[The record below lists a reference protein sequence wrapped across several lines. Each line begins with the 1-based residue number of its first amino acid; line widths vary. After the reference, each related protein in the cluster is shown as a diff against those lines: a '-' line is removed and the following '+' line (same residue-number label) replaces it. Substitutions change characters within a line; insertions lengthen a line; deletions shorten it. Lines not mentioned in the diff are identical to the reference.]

1 MKINVE
7 FNTLGDMVNFAD
19 FVMNQSSIR
28 VDKKKL
34 EDYERMLAN
43 AQTQLERAYE
53 RLNQK
58 SGAES
63 LDIEFND
70 PSNLDGP
77 YSIWFTNRT
86 FNCLKSENIKTIS
99 DLVKF
104 SHNELLKIPN
114 LGRKSLKEVV
124 DELAAHNLHLK
135 G

>member
-43 AQTQLERAYE
+43 AQRQLERAYE
-53 RLNQK
+53 RLNEK
-58 SGAES
+58 SDSEAP
-63 LDIEFND
+63 DIEFND
-70 PSNLDGP
+70 PSNTSKID
-77 YSIWFTNRT
+77 IWFTNRT
-86 FNCLKSENIKTIS
+86 FNCLKSENISTIR
-99 DLVKF
+99 DLVGKT
-104 SHNELLKIPN
+104 HNDLLKIPN
-114 LGRKSLKEVV
+114 LGRKSLKEIV
-124 DELAAHNLHLK
+124 DELAKHNLNLK

>member
-43 AQTQLERAYE
+43 AQRQLERAYE
-53 RLNQK
+53 RLNEK
-58 SGAES
+58 SGGEAP
-63 LDIEFND
+63 DIEFND
-70 PSNLDGP
+70 SSNTGKID
-77 YSIWFTNRT
+77 IWFTNRT
-86 FNCLKSENIKTIS
+86 FNCLKSENISTIR
-99 DLVKF
+99 DLVSKT
-104 SHNELLKIPN
+104 HNDLLKIPN
-114 LGRKSLKEVV
+114 LGRKSLKEIV
-124 DELAAHNLHLK
+124 DELAKHNLHLK